1 MRLIYP
7 SGAVGSRVSGYPLG
21 EPATIQPRGLMPKQD
36 KNKSHPSS
44 PATILNRKARYDYE
58 ILQTW
63 EAGMVLVGSEVK
75 SLYLGR
81 ANLTDGFCQARE
93 GELWLMGLDI
103 EPYDK
108 AVHFSHERRRDRKLL
123 MHRKEIEL
131 LARRAEAKGLAIIPL
146 KIYFKNGKAKVEIA
160 LARGKRQYDKREK
173 IAAKETRR
181 EIERSLGGRHG

>member
-1 MRLIYP
+1 
-7 SGAVGSRVSGYPLG
+7 
-21 EPATIQPRGLMPKQD
+21 MPKRP
-36 KNKSHPSS
+36 SPHSPPSS

-81 ANLTDGFCQARE
+81 ANLTDAYCQVQG
-93 GELWLMGLDI
+93 GELWLIGLDI

-108 AVHFSHERRRDRKLL
+108 AVHFAHERRRNRKLL
-123 MHRKEIEL
+123 LHRKEIEL
-131 LARRAEAKGLAIIPL
+131 VGRRATAKGLAIVPL
-146 KIYFKNGKAKVEIA
+146 KIYFSNGKAKVEIA

-181 EIERSLGGRHG
+181 EAERSLGGRRGRA